1 MRVLHAIHDFLP
13 RHAAG
18 SEIYAFHLCRE
29 LAKRHIVHALAA
41 EYDPA
46 RAHGRLAWR
55 VHEGLPVIEL
65 VNNWEGSFADTW
77 QSARLAAQ
85 LDQVLRATQPDVL
98 HIHSLLNLSFDL
110 PRLARARGVAV
121 AATLHDHSLACPA
134 GGQRLH
140 LVDRTVCHEIEPD
153 RCAACFPHSPFHA
166 QLSVGA
172 MSRAAGRGGPVA
184 AGAAM
189 WMAKRLPG
197 AAGFFRRRVLPRAQP
212 IPAADIERR
221 LERLRAVFDAVQLFV
236 APSRSVA
243 DAHERLGLHRSKL
256 LVSDYGFVHRPPAPS
271 ELDRASR
278 VEGLRPT
285 GGAKPERARLSD
297 AARRDTLSPL
307 RIGFVGTLVWHKGL
321 HVLLDAARS
330 LPAGAYEIEAWG
342 SPDTF
347 PDYTARLTAMARD
360 LPVRFCGA
368 FHNGQG
374 ADVYDR
380 LDLLVVPSLWP
391 ENSPLVIHEAFMA
404 RVPVVAARI
413 GGIPELVADG
423 VNGLLYD
430 PSSADALADALR
442 ALILMPERLREMGA
456 RAPSVKT
463 IEEDARD
470 WERRY
475 QSLVQETGG
484 GSSTRAGGEVRPLS
498 AGDETGPA

>member
-29 LAKRHIVHALAA
+29 LAARHHVHVLAA

-46 RAHGRLAWR
+46 RPHGTLAWR

-77 QSARLAAQ
+77 RSARLGAQ
-85 LDQVLRATQPDVL
+85 LDHVLRATQPDVL

-140 LVDRTVCHEIEPD
+140 LVDRTVCHEIEPA

-166 QLSVGA
+166 QLTVGS
-172 MSRAAGRGGPVA
+172 MSRAAGRGGPLV
-184 AGAAM
+184 AGAAK
-189 WMAKRLPG
+189 WMARRAPG
-197 AAGFFRRRVLPRAQP
+197 AAGLFRRRVLARSQP
-212 IPAADIERR
+212 VPPGEIEAR
-221 LERLRAVFDAVQLFV
+221 LEQLREVFDAVQLFV

-256 LVSDYGFVHRPPAPS
+256 LVSDYGFAHQPPA
-271 ELDRASR
+271 SR
-278 VEGLRPT
+278 
-285 GGAKPERARLSD
+285 
-297 AARRDTLSPL
+297 LSPL
-307 RIGFVGTLVWHKGL
+307 APPLSPVRIGFVGTLVWHKGL
-321 HVLLDAARS
+321 HVLLEAARQ
-330 LPAGAYEIEAWG
+330 LPAGAYEIEVWG
-342 SPDTF
+342 ALDTF
-347 PDYTARLTAMARD
+347 PEYTATLKKMASG

-368 FHNGQG
+368 FGNAQS
-374 ADVYDR
+374 ADVYSR
-380 LDLLVVPSLWP
+380 FDLLVVPSLWP

-404 RVPVVAARI
+404 GVPVVAARS
-413 GGIPELVADG
+413 GGIPELVTDG
-423 VNGLLYD
+423 VNGVLYD
-430 PSSADALADALR
+430 PASTAALADVLR
-442 ALILMPERLREMGA
+442 GLILRPDRLAQMAG
-456 RAPSVKT
+456 RAPAVKT
-463 IEEDARD
+463 IAEDARD

-475 QSLVQETGG
+475 ESLVRESGG
-484 GSSTRAGGEVRPLS
+484 GPS
-498 AGDETGPA
+498 